1 MDPLQPHDPT
11 ELGGWKI
18 IARLASSVNSNIY
31 LGHKGIEGLE
41 QAAIKVLS
49 EDISSDLNAIDR
61 LKVEAEALKKINNPY
76 IAKLIDYDL
85 ENKPVWIATEYI
97 DRKTLDAKLK
107 QDGKPITGQEWWQLA
122 AKIFN
127 GLKAIHSEKIIHKD
141 IKPANI
147 IISGE
152 QVKIIDFGISYVPGN
167 TGKIDFSTIQ
177 FEGSRPFA
185 APENFT
191 SKDSEKMDV
200 FSAAVTLAYAG
211 RLRSIWN
218 DENES
223 TLRNSVIK
231 EKPNLTG
238 LDPEQIELL
247 EPLLDKFPS
256 KRPSSAEAES
266 KILQYI
272 EYLVG
277 QSNYKPNPLKGS
289 SLLYRLVR
297 KKVFTTGL
305 VAILALI
312 GSFILSSKNAKTI
325 YLPNPT
331 PYPTITDSASPRETN
346 SQNST
351 KSKSSSVACED
362 EYVNKG
368 RNVISLCLAP
378 AKSGDLPAV
387 YYLGREYF
395 NNKNYKE
402 AEKWFLIAAKQK
414 DFNSMRYLIETYTQT
429 SNEIQR
435 NKWAKICADTSY
447 GQSDKAPLA
456 SLAYCKMIQG
466 FILERAGSRKEAI
479 LYLKDAA
486 DYGESSAALWLGL
499 YYRDIDDKTQA
510 LKWMTRSA
518 DLGSKDGIESLI
530 TYAAE
535 IGEEEL
541 SLKWA
546 INSANDGNPENMG
559 LLATYYFDQKNYSE
573 SRKWAIKGS
582 SLGDAASMGIYGQ
595 IIYEI
600 DKSENEGK
608 SWIIKGANKGN
619 IRAMRKIGEI
629 LRVNEKNFTDAL
641 IWYEKLAS
649 RNDLL
654 GNYYSSILVWIEE
667 ANTEKSCK
675 YIENVLTISDKQ
687 KAAGSYEAVY
697 DNTINN
703 ALDWK
708 NKTCL
713 KK

>member
-1 MDPLQPHDPT
+1 MDPLQPQDPT
-11 ELGGWKI
+11 ELGDWKI
-18 IARLASSVNSNIY
+18 IARLASSENSTIY

-49 EDISSDLNAIDR
+49 EEISADLNAVDR
-61 LKVEAEALKKINNPY
+61 LKIEAEALKKISNPY
-76 IAKLIDYDL
+76 IAKLIDYNL
-85 ENKPVWIATEYI
+85 NSKPVWIATEYI
-97 DRKTLDAKLK
+97 DRKTLDVKLK

-127 GLKAIHSEKIIHKD
+127 GLKAIHAEKIIHKD

-147 IISGE
+147 IIAGD

-185 APENFT
+185 APENF
-191 SKDSEKMDV
+191 SGIHSEKMDV
-200 FSAAVTLAYAG
+200 FSAAATLAYAG

-218 DENES
+218 DENEG
-223 TLRNSVIK
+223 TLRSSVIK
-231 EKPNLTG
+231 GKPDLSG
-238 LDPEQIELL
+238 LDVEQIELL

-256 KRPSSAEAES
+256 KRPSSEGAED

-277 QSNYKPNPLKGS
+277 QSLTKPNPLKGS
-289 SLLYRLVR
+289 STLYRLIR
-297 KKVFTTGL
+297 SKVFSTGL
-305 VAILALI
+305 IVISILVVA
-312 GSFILSSKNAKTI
+312 FVLSNKPAKTI
-325 YLPNPT
+325 FLPNPT
-331 PYPTITDSASPRETN
+331 PNPIITVSASPQSTS

-351 KSKSSSVACED
+351 NSMSTSVACED
-362 EYVNKG
+362 EYINKG
-368 RNVISLCLAP
+368 KSVISLCLTP
-378 AKSGDLPAV
+378 AKSGDLPAIF
-387 YYLGREYF
+387 YLGKEYF
-395 NNKNYKE
+395 ENKNYLE
-402 AEKWFLIAAKQK
+402 AEKWFLIGAKEK

-429 SNEIQR
+429 NNVTER

-486 DYGESSAALWLGL
+486 DYGESTAALWLGL
-499 YYRDIDDKTQA
+499 YYRGIDDKELA
-510 LKWMTRSA
+510 IKWITRSA
-518 DLGSKDGIESLI
+518 ELGNKDGIESLI

-535 IGEEEL
+535 IGNEEL

-573 SRKWAIKGS
+573 SRKWAIKGAN
-582 SLGDAASMGIYGQ
+582 LGDAASMGIYGQ

-600 DKSENEGK
+600 DKNETEGK

-619 IRAMRKIGEI
+619 IKAMRKIGEI
-629 LRVNEKNFTDAL
+629 LRVKENNFKDAL
-641 IWYEKLAS
+641 SWYEKLAL

-654 GNYYSSILVWIEE
+654 GNYYASILIWIQE
-667 ANTEKSCK
+667 ADTDKSCK
-675 YIENVLTISDKQ
+675 YIDNVITISDKQ
-687 KAAGSYEAVY
+687 KAAGSYDSVY
-697 DNTINN
+697 DNTITN

-708 NKTCL
+708 SKTCTN
-713 KK
+713 K

>member
-1 MDPLQPHDPT
+1 MDPLQPQDPT
-11 ELGGWKI
+11 ELGDWKI
-18 IARLASSVNSNIY
+18 IARLASSENSNIY
-31 LGHKGIEGLE
+31 LGHRGIEGLE

-49 EDISSDLNAIDR
+49 EEISSDLNAIDR
-61 LKVEAEALKKINNPY
+61 LKVEAEALKKINNPH
-76 IAKLIDYDL
+76 IAKLIDYNF

-152 QVKIIDFGISYVPGN
+152 KVKIIDFGISYVPGN
-167 TGKIDFSTIQ
+167 TGKIDFTTIQ

-231 EKPNLTG
+231 EKPDLTG

-256 KRPSSAEAES
+256 KRPSSAEAEG

-277 QSNYKPNPLKGS
+277 QSNNKPNPLKGS
-289 SLLYRLVR
+289 SFLYRLIR
-297 KKVFTTGL
+297 NKVFTTGL
-305 VAILALI
+305 VAVLVLI
-312 GSFILSSKNAKTI
+312 GGFVLSSKNAKTI

-331 PYPTITDSASPRETN
+331 PNPTITVSASPSETS

-368 RNVISLCLAP
+368 KNVISLCLAP
-378 AKSGDLPAV
+378 AKSGDLPAI
-387 YYLGREYF
+387 YYLGKEYF

-402 AEKWFLIAAKQK
+402 AEKWFLVGAEQK

-429 SNEIQR
+429 NNETER

-456 SLAYCKMIQG
+456 SLAYCKMVQG

-510 LKWMTRSA
+510 LKWITRSA
-518 DLGSKDGIESLI
+518 DLGNKDGIESLI

-535 IGEEEL
+535 IGDEEL

-629 LRVNEKNFTDAL
+629 LRVKEKNYTDAL

-654 GNYYSSILVWIEE
+654 GNYYSSILVWIE
-667 ANTEKSCK
+667 AADTEKSCK

-687 KAAGSYEAVY
+687 KAAGSYDAVY
-697 DNTINN
+697 DNTITN

>member
-1 MDPLQPHDPT
+1 MDPLQPQDPT
-11 ELGGWKI
+11 ELGNWKI
-18 IARLASSVNSNIY
+18 IARLASSENSTIY
-31 LGHKGIEGLE
+31 LGHRGIEGLE

-49 EDISSDLNAIDR
+49 GEISGDLNAIDR

-76 IAKLIDYDL
+76 IAKLVDYNL

-97 DRKTLDAKLK
+97 DRKTLDTKLK
-107 QDGKPITGQEWWQLA
+107 QDGKPIAGQEWWQLA

-152 QVKIIDFGISYVPGN
+152 QVKIIDFGISFVPGN
-167 TGKIDFSTIQ
+167 TGKIDFTKIQ

-231 EKPNLTG
+231 EKPDLTG

-256 KRPSSAEAES
+256 KRPSSIEAES

-277 QSNYKPNPLKGS
+277 ESNNKPNPLKGS
-289 SLLYRLVR
+289 SRLYRLVR
-297 KKVFTTGL
+297 KKVFAFGL
-305 VAILALI
+305 LAILVLI
-312 GSFILSSKNAKTI
+312 GSLVLASKNTKTI

-331 PYPTITDSASPRETN
+331 PNPNITVSASPQETS

-351 KSKSSSVACED
+351 KSKSSSVECED
-362 EYVNKG
+362 EYLNKG

-378 AKSGDLPAV
+378 AKSGDLPAI
-387 YYLGREYF
+387 YYIGREYF
-395 NNKNYKE
+395 NIKNYKE
-402 AEKWFLIAAKQK
+402 AEKWFLIGAKKK

-429 SNEIQR
+429 NNQAER
-435 NKWAKICADTSY
+435 NRWAKICADTSY

-466 FILERAGSRKEAI
+466 FILEREGLRKEAI
-479 LYLKDAA
+479 FYLKDAA

-510 LKWMTRSA
+510 LKWITRSA
-518 DLGSKDGIESLI
+518 VLGSKDGIQSLI

-535 IGEEEL
+535 IGDEEL
-541 SLKWA
+541 ALKWA
-546 INSANDGNPENMG
+546 TTSANDGNPENMG

-582 SLGDAASMGIYGQ
+582 GFGDAASMGIYGQ

-600 DKSENEGK
+600 DKSEKEGK
-608 SWIIKGANKGN
+608 SWLIKGANKGN

-629 LRVNEKNFTDAL
+629 LRVNEKNYADAL

-654 GNYYSSILVWIEE
+654 GNYYASILVWIEE
-667 ANTEKSCK
+667 ADTEKSCK
-675 YIENVLTISDKQ
+675 YIENVLTLSDKQ
-687 KAAGSYEAVY
+687 KAAGEYDDVY
-697 DNTINN
+697 DNTIAN
-703 ALDWK
+703 AIDWK

-713 KK
+713 

>member
-1 MDPLQPHDPT
+1 MDPLQPQDPND
-11 ELGGWKI
+11 LGDWKI
-18 IARLASSVNSNIY
+18 IARLASSTNSNIY
-31 LGHKGIEGLE
+31 LGHRGIEGLE

-49 EDISSDLNAIDR
+49 EEISGDLNAIDR
-61 LKVEAEALKKINNPY
+61 LRVEAEALKKINNPY
-76 IAKLIDYDL
+76 IAKLVDYNL
-85 ENKPVWIATEYI
+85 ESNPVWIATEYI

-141 IKPANI
+141 VKPANI
-147 IISGE
+147 IVSGE

-167 TGKIDFSTIQ
+167 TGKIDFTAIQ

-185 APENFT
+185 APENFNG
-191 SKDSEKMDV
+191 KDSEKMDV

-211 RLRSIWN
+211 KLRSIWN

-231 EKPNLTG
+231 EKPDLTG
-238 LDPEQIELL
+238 LEPEQIELL

-256 KRPSSAEAES
+256 KRPSSEEAEK

-277 QSNYKPNPLKGS
+277 QSTNKPNPLKGS
-289 SLLYRLVR
+289 SLVYRLVR
-297 KKVFTTGL
+297 NKTFVAGL
-305 VAILALI
+305 IATLILI
-312 GSFILSSKNAKTI
+312 GGFVLSNQPAKTI

-331 PYPTITDSASPRETN
+331 PNPTITVSASPQPSS
-346 SQNST
+346 SQNSS
-351 KSKSSSVACED
+351 KIKSSSVACED

-368 RNVISLCLAP
+368 KNVISLCLAP
-378 AKSGDLPAV
+378 AKTGDSPSIF
-387 YYLGREYF
+387 YLGREYF
-395 NNKNYKE
+395 NNKNYLE
-402 AEKWFLIAAKQK
+402 AEKWFLIGAKQK

-429 SNEIQR
+429 NNVTERS
-435 NKWAKICADTSY
+435 KWAKICADTSY

-499 YYRDIDDKTQA
+499 YYRDIDDETQA
-510 LKWMTRSA
+510 LKWITRSA
-518 DLGSKDGIESLI
+518 DLGNKDGIESLI

-535 IGEEEL
+535 IGNEEL

-573 SRKWAIKGS
+573 SRKWAKKGS
-582 SLGDAASMGIYGQ
+582 DLGDAASMGIYGQ

-600 DKSENEGK
+600 DKNEKEGK

-629 LRVNEKNFTDAL
+629 LRIKENNFKDAL
-641 IWYEKLAS
+641 TWYEKLAL

-654 GNYYSSILVWIEE
+654 GNYYSAILIWIQEVD
-667 ANTEKSCK
+667 TQKSCK
-675 YIENVLTISDKQ
+675 YIDNVLTISDKQ
-687 KAAGSYEAVY
+687 KAAGSYDNVY
-697 DNTINN
+697 DNTITA

-713 KK
+713 KE